1 MEQWKIARINELARY
16 ARERA
21 LTEDELQERAEL
33 RNEYLAAIRMSLTAQ
48 LDNTY
53 VVEPDGTK
61 RKLKRR
67 DEQEER

>member
-1 MEQWKIARINELARY
+1 MEQRRIDRINELARL

-21 LTEDELQERAEL
+21 LTEEEARERAEL
-33 RNEYLAAIRMSLTAQ
+33 RNEYLAAIRMSLEAQ

-61 RKLKRR
+61 RKLKRT
-67 DEQEER
+67 DLE